1 MMLFNLLKQSIVPK
15 IVHIVLPVADVCVQ
29 VIDNHKHPTAAR
41 RFIGLE
47 RCDIGSAHNI
57 GMEKYTWRCYNKY
70 FSCFSNWT

>member
-15 IVHIVLPVADVCVQ
+15 IVHIVLPVADVCVH

-57 GMEKYTWRCYNKY
+57 GMEKYT
-70 FSCFSNWT
+70 